1 MAEKRV
7 DRAFAEKFLQSV
19 DAPLDYGVYFLF
31 HEWWEEA
38 PESAIDGY
46 VEEMMAIPNA
56 EAFLAERHFAEP
68 LTLERLAACAPGT
81 LGHAYRAFIVEN
93 SLEQNLGR
101 NYRAMNEELTQNG
114 KLKRLP
120 ADLSYMIVRG
130 FQVHDFMH
138 ILTGYRATHMGE
150 LALAAYYLAQMRFPY
165 HAMRMAVTAAHYA
178 LLEPRI
184 ITECM
189 DAIADGWSFGRRSE
203 NINFAKWEDEIDTP
217 LLDLRQRFKLD
228 TIATAV

>member
-19 DAPLDYGVYFLF
+19 DTPLDYGVYFLF

-38 PESAIDGY
+38 PQSAIDGY

-81 LGHAYRAFIVEN
+81 LGHDYRAFIVEN
-93 SLEQNLGR
+93 NLEQNLGR

-138 ILTGYRATHMGE
+138 I
-150 LALAAYYLAQMRFPY
+150 
-165 HAMRMAVTAAHYA
+165 
-178 LLEPRI
+178 
-184 ITECM
+184 
-189 DAIADGWSFGRRSE
+189 
-203 NINFAKWEDEIDTP
+203 
-217 LLDLRQRFKLD
+217 
-228 TIATAV
+228 

>member
-1 MAEKRV
+1 M
-7 DRAFAEKFLQSV
+7 
-19 DAPLDYGVYFLF
+19 
-31 HEWWEEA
+31 
-38 PESAIDGY
+38 
-46 VEEMMAIPNA
+46 
-56 EAFLAERHFAEP
+56 AERHFAEP

-81 LGHAYRAFIVEN
+81 LGHDYRAFIVEN
-93 SLEQNLGR
+93 NLEQNLGR

-203 NINFAKWEDEIDTP
+203 NINFAKWEEEIDTP
-217 LLDLRQRFKLD
+217 LLELRQRFKLD